1 MTMKLEICLEA
12 SNLLKDELLSG
23 LAALVTKQHIAVTAA
38 KHCSNRFML
47 NVTIKEQ
54 SPDLLLHR
62 IDALVAKLEN
72 HYPGMHTIEVHVRDV
87 RSSEPAISSEENA
100 DIFSPV
106 EGIRII
112 PWNGGNNTI
121 TQPRDILLEP
131 AHAFGTGLHP
141 STRLCLHFLKQL
153 AGQNSK
159 NELNVHSVLDIGCGS
174 GILSVAAR
182 RLGALRVLGIE
193 IDPNAAQVAR
203 RNIQINRLTDSVQV
217 IRQSWHAVSGRYDL
231 VLANLV
237 PSVLFK
243 AASFIPAFLKEQ
255 GLLITAG
262 FPASSNRKVFGLFEK
277 SGLRLLDESSSDG
290 WGGLL
295 IIK

>member
-1 MTMKLEICLEA
+1 MKLEISIEA
-12 SNLLKDELLSG
+12 GNLLKDDLLSG
-23 LAALVTKQHIAVTAA
+23 ITALVTKQHIAVTAA
-38 KHCSNRFML
+38 KHCSKRFML
-47 NVTIKEQ
+47 NVTIEEQ
-54 SPDLLLHR
+54 SPDLLLHE
-62 IDALVAKLEN
+62 IDALITKFEN
-72 HYPGMHTIEVHVRDV
+72 HHPGTRNIEVHVSNV
-87 RSSEPAISSEENA
+87 ASSEPAISNGQNA
-100 DIFSPV
+100 DFFSPV

-141 STRLCLHFLKQL
+141 STRLCLQFLKQL

-159 NELNVHSVLDIGCGS
+159 NELNALSVLDIGCGS
-174 GILSVAAR
+174 GILSIAAQ

-193 IDPNAAQVAR
+193 IDPDAAQVAQ
-203 RNIQINRLTDSVQV
+203 RNIQINRLTDSVKV
-217 IRQSWHAVSGRYDL
+217 IKESWHDVSGRYDL

-243 AASFIPAFLKEQ
+243 AASSIPAFLNEQ

-262 FPASSNRKVFGLFEK
+262 FPASKSREILGLFK
-277 SGLRLLDESSSDG
+277 KKGLRLLDESFSDG